1 MCAIHNEPRKS
12 TQWAIQKYTMS
23 HAKVHNRP
31 CERTQWAMQKYTVGP
46 IRIYSLCLLTAEV
59 LKRGNQG
66 ADLWSVGAAIRFVF
80 EDFILKQHFVHFK
93 VTGTG
98 NRTH

>member
-1 MCAIHNEPRKS
+1 MGYANAHS
-12 TQWAIQKYTMS
+12 
-23 HAKVHNRP
+23 VP
-31 CERTQWAMQKYTVGP
+31 CKTAQWAMQKYTIWAMNKYTVGP
-46 IRIYSLCLLTAEV
+46 IYSLCLLTAEV
-59 LKRGNQG
+59 LKRGNLG

-80 EDFILKQHFVHFK
+80 ENFILKRHFVHFK